1 MAKLVRGKLCGIQA
15 CGEQVLFDQPVDRR
29 DADAVAVARA
39 EERPVVRQH
48 DLTALDQVPVDGFAA
63 A

>member
-15 CGEQVLFDQPVDRR
+15 CGKQVLFDQPMDRR

-39 EERPVVRQH
+39 KERPVVRQH
-48 DLTALDQVPVDGFAA
+48 DLTALDQVPINRFTAA
-63 A
+63 